1 MTPVLLILCVALLV
15 TTILFYDRSKKT
27 KLWAQQEVEAS
38 RLEAKQAQVR
48 YDEAVQACKAAADKA
63 LRRAEQRIN
72 EKLQSLEGESE
83 IIRAHYEAEARKAE
97 EAITQRLAE
106 ALGELEALRPYR
118 ELQNSEAEVRQR
130 LADSLTEIEKLHQEA
145 VALMEAAKEQ
155 SLKDRAE
162 ARQRAK
168 EIMEHAEAV
177 LTEASKE
184 ARRITDDAEQKAVG
198 IGGDAYRSLREKEAL
213 EQAVTAIHNVV
224 EGYGDRYIIPTR
236 SLLDDLAED
245 FGHTEAGVS
254 LRTARER
261 TRVMVRSGE
270 AAACDYVENARK
282 ATAIRFVIDAFNGR
296 VDAILSR
303 VKHDNYGTLA
313 QEIRDSYSLV
323 NLNGEAFRNARI
335 HPAYLDSRLNELKWA
350 VVAQELKLKER
361 EEQRRIQEQIRE
373 EERARKDYE
382 RALREAARE
391 EELLRQAMEKARAEA
406 EKASAGDKA
415 AFEQKLADL
424 QKQLT
429 EAEAKNQRALSMAQQ
444 TKAGHVYIISNH
456 GSFGF
461 DVLKIGMTRRLEPM
475 ERVYELGDAS
485 VPFPFDVHAMIYS
498 EDAPGLERLL
508 HKEFDEFRVNKVNY
522 RKEFFR
528 VTLECIRQL
537 AAEKELQVSF
547 TMMAEARDYRE
558 TLALER
564 MSQSERERY
573 QSKWQE
579 ADTLSPDLE

>member
-1 MTPVLLILCVALLV
+1 MTLFLLILSAVLLI

-27 KLWAQQEVEAS
+27 KQWAQKEVEAS
-38 RLEAKQAQVR
+38 QREAAQAKAS
-48 YDEAVQACKAAADKA
+48 YDEAVHACRAAAADA
-63 LRRAEQRIN
+63 LQRAEQRIR
-72 EKLQSLEGESE
+72 ERLQALDGESE
-83 IIRAHYEAEARKAE
+83 GIRAHYEAEARKAE
-97 EAITQRLAE
+97 ESITRRLAE
-106 ALGELEALRPYR
+106 ALAELDALRPYR
-118 ELQNSEAEVRQR
+118 ELQNSETEVRQR
-130 LADSLTEIEKLHQEA
+130 LAEALGETEKLHQEA
-145 VALMEAAKEQ
+145 AALVEAAKAQ

-162 ARQRAK
+162 ARQRSK
-168 EIMEHAEAV
+168 EILEHAEAV

-184 ARRITDDAEQKAVG
+184 SRRITDEAEQKAIS

-213 EQAVTAIHNVV
+213 EHAVVAIHNVV
-224 EGYGDRYIIPTR
+224 EGYGDRYIVPTR
-236 SLLDDLAED
+236 SLLDDLAMD
-245 FGHTEAGVS
+245 FGHTEAGVA
-254 LRTARER
+254 LRTARDR
-261 TRVMVRSGE
+261 TRMMVQGGE
-270 AAACDYVENARK
+270 AATCDYVENARK

-313 QEIRDSYSLV
+313 QEIRDACSLV
-323 NLNGEAFRNARI
+323 NLNGEAFRKARI
-335 HPAYLDSRLNELKWA
+335 HPSYLDSRLNELKWA

-373 EERARKDYE
+373 EERARKEYE
-382 RALREAARE
+382 RALKEAARE

-406 EKASAGDKA
+406 EKASAGEKA

-444 TKAGHVYIISNH
+444 TRAGHVYIISNH
-456 GSFGF
+456 GSFGD

-498 EDAPGLERLL
+498 DDAPSLERLL
-508 HKEFDEFRVNKVNY
+508 HKAFDDLRVNKVNY

-528 VTLECIRQL
+528 VTLERIRQL
-537 AAEKELQVSF
+537 AEEKGLQVSF
-547 TMMAEARDYRE
+547 TMAAEARDYRE

-564 MSQSERERY
+564 MSQGERERY

-579 ADTLSPDLE
+579 ADTLFPDVE